1 MKIRFVTLLIVMLPL
16 SMVMTPTLAMGY
28 SFLGAPVHAMEQ
40 RTLSPTIPD
49 ELENNWSPET
59 ASPVAV
65 GIIYNLNLVCPV
77 SWGCAGGDHD
87 YLRLPV
93 KAGLDYLIMTF
104 DLEPGVDTTLDLFWD
119 GQPRPVASSD
129 DARPGISFFSAL
141 RWVAPGDGE
150 AMVRIAPRTG
160 HAATAYSGAYRF
172 AAALAESELATQLAS
187 HLRNPGDER
196 GTVSATATTL
206 PTPSSDAPT
215 GHAWVSAAQTMLH
228 EGPDLATAALQPLA
242 AASRVLLLGQSS
254 GQWVRVQPVGGL
266 LPGWVRGVDLTREV
280 EQTTPTLPPA
290 STPPRL
296 EPTNVPP
303 TQLLVERL
311 EPMPATER
319 PAPTQR
325 RSLTL
330 SVQLQEEPR
339 QDRPHTTNR
348 LSGVRIQLVNAFGDL
363 LVEALTSTSG
373 AVTLTTELLPDT
385 ALFVQL
391 PAAGLRIAVDT
402 TQPMLQI
409 VLPAPVEEV
418 DQ

>member
-1 MKIRFVTLLIVMLPL
+1 MKVRFAALLIAMLLL
-16 SMVMTPTLAMGY
+16 SGVITTPLAMGY
-28 SFLGAPVHAMEQ
+28 GSFDAPEREVEQ
-40 RTLSPTIPD
+40 RTPSPTIPD

-59 ASPVAV
+59 ATPVAV
-65 GIIYNLNLVCPV
+65 GVIYDLNLVCPV

-104 DLEPGVDTTLDLFWD
+104 DLEPGVDTTLDLFW
-119 GQPRPVASSD
+119 GEQPWPVASSD
-129 DARPGISFFSAL
+129 DARPGMSFFSAL

-150 AMVRIAPRTG
+150 VIVRIAPRTG

-172 AAALAESELATQLAS
+172 AAVLAESELATQLEA
-187 HLRNPGDER
+187 HLRNPSDER
-196 GTVSATATTL
+196 GTVTATATSL

-228 EGPDLATAALQPLA
+228 EGPDLATAALQPLTA
-242 AASRVLLLGQSS
+242 ESRVLLLGQSS
-254 GQWVRVQPVGGL
+254 GQWVRVQPIGGL
-266 LPGWVRGVDLTREV
+266 LPGWVRGADLTREV
-280 EQTTPTLPPA
+280 EQTTPTILLVP
-290 STPPRL
+290 TPPQL

-303 TQLLVERL
+303 AQLLVERL
-311 EPMPATER
+311 EPLPADDR
-319 PAPTQR
+319 SAPTQR

-330 SVQLQEEPR
+330 SFQLQEESR
-339 QDRPHTTNR
+339 QDRPLTTDR

-363 LVEALTSTSG
+363 LVEALTSASG
-373 AVTLTTELLPDT
+373 AVTLTAELLPDT

-391 PAAGLRIAVDT
+391 PAAGLRIAIDT

-409 VLPAPVEEV
+409 VLPALVEEV

>member
-1 MKIRFVTLLIVMLPL
+1 
-16 SMVMTPTLAMGY
+16 
-28 SFLGAPVHAMEQ
+28 
-40 RTLSPTIPD
+40 
-49 ELENNWSPET
+49 
-59 ASPVAV
+59 VAV
-65 GIIYNLNLVCPV
+65 GVIYDLNLVCPV

-104 DLEPGVDTTLDLFWD
+104 DLEPGVDTTLDLFW
-119 GQPRPVASSD
+119 GEQPWPVASSD
-129 DARPGISFFSAL
+129 DARPGMSFFSAL

-150 AMVRIAPRTG
+150 VIVRIAPRTG

-172 AAALAESELATQLAS
+172 AAVLAESELATQLEA
-187 HLRNPGDER
+187 HLRNPSDER
-196 GTVSATATTL
+196 GTVTATATSL

-228 EGPDLATAALQPLA
+228 EGPDLATAALQPLTA
-242 AASRVLLLGQSS
+242 ESRVLLLGQSS
-254 GQWVRVQPVGGL
+254 GQWVRVQPIGGL
-266 LPGWVRGVDLTREV
+266 LPGWVRGADLTREV
-280 EQTTPTLPPA
+280 EQTTPTILLVP
-290 STPPRL
+290 TPPQL

-303 TQLLVERL
+303 AQLLVERL
-311 EPMPATER
+311 EPLPADDR
-319 PAPTQR
+319 SAPTQR

-330 SVQLQEEPR
+330 SFQLQEESR
-339 QDRPHTTNR
+339 QDRPLTTDR

-363 LVEALTSTSG
+363 LVEALTSASG
-373 AVTLTTELLPDT
+373 AVTLTAELLPDT

-391 PAAGLRIAVDT
+391 PAAGLRIAIDT

-409 VLPAPVEEV
+409 VLPALVEEV